1 MTFNNK
7 NMAIDLKRTSKQ
19 VVVSLTS
26 FPKAIPY
33 AMRAIQSILE
43 GTVLPDKVVLY
54 LTVSQFPESQIPQ
67 GLQSIMDKNPIF
79 EVRFY
84 EENIR
89 SYTKL
94 IPALIDFP
102 DAIIVTVDDDIRYHK
117 NVLRDL
123 LRLHTQFPNAIL
135 AHRAKRIIMNTPYR
149 QWKKY
154 RWYDFITK
162 KFYLRFGNL
171 QTGVGGVLYPPHS
184 LRIEMLDS
192 NLFMNICP
200 TTDDVWFWAAAMA
213 NGTKIL
219 PVPFGHNKPREL
231 QKPKELSL
239 KTINF
244 KSGIDLNRAAFEK
257 ILEKYPVIKQRI
269 ESESER

>member
-1 MTFNNK
+1 MV
-7 NMAIDLKRTSKQ
+7 IDLKRTPEQ

-33 AMRAIQSILE
+33 AVRAIQSILE
-43 GTVLPDKVVLY
+43 GAILPDKIVLY
-54 LTVSQFPESQIPQ
+54 LTASQFPESKTPQ
-67 GLQSIMDKNPIF
+67 ELQAMVDKNPIF

-123 LRLHTQFPNAIL
+123 LRLHAQFPNTIL
-135 AHRAKRIIMNTPYR
+135 AHRAKRVKTNVPYR

-154 RWYDFITK
+154 RWYGFVTK
-162 KFYLRFGNL
+162 KLHLRFGNL

-184 LRIEMLDS
+184 LKTEMLDS

-200 TTDDVWFWAAAMA
+200 TTDDVWFWAAAVA
-213 NGTKIL
+213 NGIKIL

-231 QKPKELSL
+231 QKPRELSL
-239 KTINF
+239 KTVNF
-244 KSGIDLNRAAFEK
+244 KSGADLNRNALEK
-257 ILEKYPVIKQRI
+257 ILEKYPIIKQRI
-269 ESESER
+269 ESEK